1 MPSIQGERK
10 NQAAMTDTDRSE
22 TGFLTWLE
30 RNARNSPDKLAIR
43 SLDQGKDIT
52 HGELYEISKRIGN
65 FYESRGIGRNDRV
78 ALLSNNS
85 VEHLIV
91 YLASL
96 AYGCTICT
104 IHVEMN
110 AIYFEKIL
118 TAVNARIV
126 LCESDQ
132 PTLEA
137 LAGKVP
143 GEWLSLGEW
152 SAGGGTGAFAAFA
165 TQPDTAGDWPVS
177 DRTDDASIFYTSGT
191 SSRPKG
197 VVCSYAELYDNT
209 IPIADAFGMTA
220 EDRILDYRSMNWMSA
235 QVLSALGPVA
245 KGATL
250 LLARKFSVSRF
261 FDWINDNGATIAA
274 GNATIINMLINR
286 ESARG
291 RNAAPSLRFITS
303 SSAPLLV
310 SEWQRFENTFG
321 ITVCQGYGASEV
333 GWIAGSNEHA
343 RKLGSVGKPLPYQ
356 KVRITGHEG
365 ETLAPD
371 EIGAIQV
378 NGNPVGR
385 YRYLAEDGSIGI
397 HAEGSALTGD
407 LGFVDKDG
415 YLFVTGREKDLIIR
429 GGVNISP
436 LEIDNVVLQCPGVAE
451 AATVGVPDDTFGE
464 QVVIFVAP
472 TDGAALSEQIVL
484 AHCAQHLA
492 DFKMPQEILFRDE
505 LPKTARGKMD
515 RHALAAEW
523 KTAKAM
529 A

>member
-1 MPSIQGERK
+1 
-10 NQAAMTDTDRSE
+10 MTDADRDG
-22 TGFLTWLE
+22 TTFLKWLA
-30 RNARNSPDKLAIR
+30 RNARRAPNKLAIR
-43 SLDQGKDIT
+43 SLDQNRDIT
-52 HGELYEISKRIGN
+52 HGELYEIAKRIGRY
-65 FYESRGIGRNDRV
+65 YEARGIGRNDRV

-85 VEHLIV
+85 IEHLIV

-132 PTLEA
+132 PALEA

-143 GEWLSLGEW
+143 GDWLSLGDW
-152 SAGGGTGAFAAFA
+152 HADGGTGVFADFA
-165 TQPDTAGDWPVS
+165 KHADTAGDWPIS
-177 DRTDDASIFYTSGT
+177 GRADDASIFYTSGT

-209 IPIADAFGMTA
+209 IPTADAFGMTA
-220 EDRILDYRSMNWMSA
+220 DDRILDYRSMNWMSA

-250 LLARKFSVSRF
+250 LLGRKFSVSRF
-261 FDWINDNGATIAA
+261 FDWINDNDATIAA
-274 GNATIINMLINR
+274 GNATIINMLVNR

-291 RNAAPSLRFITS
+291 PGVAPSLRFITS

-310 SEWQRFENTFG
+310 PEWQRFEKTFG

-333 GWIAGSNEHA
+333 GWIAGSYEHA

-356 KVRITGHEG
+356 KVRIVGHEG

-371 EIGAIQV
+371 EIGAIQI

-385 YRYLAEDGSIGI
+385 YRYLDEDGSIGI

-407 LGFVDKDG
+407 LGFIDGDG

-436 LEIDNVVLQCPGVAE
+436 LEIDNVVLQYPGVAE
-451 AATVGVPDDTFGE
+451 AATVGVPDATFGE
-464 QVVIFVAP
+464 QVVIFVAAAE
-472 TDGAALSEQIVL
+472 GATLSEQSLI
-484 AHCAQHLA
+484 AHCGQHLA
-492 DFKMPQEILFRDE
+492 DFKMPQEIVFRDE

-515 RHALAAEW
+515 RQALSDSW
-523 KTAKAM
+523 KSAKAM